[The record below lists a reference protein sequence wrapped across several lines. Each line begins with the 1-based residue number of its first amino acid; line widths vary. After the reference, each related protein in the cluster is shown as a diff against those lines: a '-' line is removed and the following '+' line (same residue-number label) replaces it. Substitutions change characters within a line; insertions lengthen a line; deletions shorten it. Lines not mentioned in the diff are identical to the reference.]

1 MKWTVCIFT
10 AALALIPLI
19 RTRIAAAPPAGPA
32 VEVVTTYELLP
43 VFNVESHIT
52 SRVERWVNQASGVS
66 RIESH
71 SLQGISVVRLYFRPD
86 ISRDS
91 ALKQMHDLALGVMP
105 NLPPGTMPP
114 VVRPFDPANPPPV
127 GLLILSGDG
136 FKEVEMRN
144 VAREKVHPELK
155 KIPGVAP
162 PVILGG
168 KERVVRIFFDA
179 AKLQARNLAA
189 LDVIKILERSNKD
202 FRAKIASKEFL
213 PVGGNPPEIKP
224 DSKSPYADIDA
235 LMQKADWIIEL
246 PHDAKDLDKIGN
258 LVIRSA
264 AEGEV
269 RLRDV
274 AVLNEVAVPPTEIVR
289 VNGRREICI
298 PIYLSI
304 GADAAAASKAVR
316 AAIPHIQKSLPAKAR
331 LRFLLD
337 QAHAARQMILLLRTP
352 SGSLAEAEKLVAEV
366 ERFLNSNIPADQR
379 TVVVSDIGHLGVS
392 EKGIASGWNKGSRE
406 ATIRVR
412 LADKTT
418 ASAADMVARLR
429 RQFAKEQR
437 FASLTAWFQ
446 AGARAKPP
454 IRILLAGK
462 DLGALAMIADNVRAK
477 AAGVSGAADVLL
489 CESPATP
496 AITIAI
502 DREKAAD
509 LGLTPLDLARQ
520 AATALG
526 APPTQPL
533 DLIRDEVTIPVKP
546 NLNLDEALDSPVS
559 SPKFKRPVPL
569 RNLVQ
574 LKRSLVPAEITHVD
588 LQRAINIWVNVE
600 GRSAAEV
607 AADIETRVKNLEL
620 PKGVTIKVI
629 RD

>member
-86 ISRDS
+86 ISLDS

-136 FKEVEMRN
+136 FKEVEMRS

-298 PIYLSI
+298 PI
-304 GADAAAASKAVR
+304 
-316 AAIPHIQKSLPAKAR
+316 
-331 LRFLLD
+331 
-337 QAHAARQMILLLRTP
+337 
-352 SGSLAEAEKLVAEV
+352 
-366 ERFLNSNIPADQR
+366 
-379 TVVVSDIGHLGVS
+379 
-392 EKGIASGWNKGSRE
+392 
-406 ATIRVR
+406 
-412 LADKTT
+412 
-418 ASAADMVARLR
+418 
-429 RQFAKEQR
+429 
-437 FASLTAWFQ
+437 
-446 AGARAKPP
+446 
-454 IRILLAGK
+454 
-462 DLGALAMIADNVRAK
+462 
-477 AAGVSGAADVLL
+477 
-489 CESPATP
+489 
-496 AITIAI
+496 
-502 DREKAAD
+502 
-509 LGLTPLDLARQ
+509 
-520 AATALG
+520 
-526 APPTQPL
+526 
-533 DLIRDEVTIPVKP
+533 
-546 NLNLDEALDSPVS
+546 
-559 SPKFKRPVPL
+559 
-569 RNLVQ
+569 
-574 LKRSLVPAEITHVD
+574 
-588 LQRAINIWVNVE
+588 
-600 GRSAAEV
+600 
-607 AADIETRVKNLEL
+607 
-620 PKGVTIKVI
+620 
-629 RD
+629 